1 MSINFNTSYSG
12 FDRYQSLSL
21 VDVGP
26 AGGTAIANT
35 KSAAQASP
43 AGNVVGGA
51 IAVAQTVQG
60 VDNFVDNVGSMKPT
74 DAALQGATLGAT
86 IGSIIPGIGTA
97 IGGVIGAIGGALASV
112 FGRKDPH
119 KEERK
124 AVRNYLGANT
134 ALGPQL
140 EFQGFVAPGQTGVIS
155 LHGKS
160 HKVDNSSGVL
170 AQATGMSNLLAYAIA
185 GKNERLM
192 SEVSAMFLNA
202 IAGAG
207 NIEEAT
213 ASLRSLATSMGM
225 TGEKIYGVIAALSQD
240 GTFDAAE
247 TKFYVDTL
255 NQLAGAQEQA
265 ATGTDA

>member
-86 IGSIIPGIGTA
+86 IGSIIPGIG
-97 IGGVIGAIGGALASV
+97 LQS
-112 FGRKDPH
+112 
-119 KEERK
+119 
-124 AVRNYLGANT
+124 AV
-134 ALGPQL
+134 
-140 EFQGFVAPGQTGVIS
+140 
-155 LHGKS
+155 
-160 HKVDNSSGVL
+160 
-170 AQATGMSNLLAYAIA
+170 
-185 GKNERLM
+185 
-192 SEVSAMFLNA
+192 
-202 IAGAG
+202 
-207 NIEEAT
+207 
-213 ASLRSLATSMGM
+213 
-225 TGEKIYGVIAALSQD
+225 
-240 GTFDAAE
+240 
-247 TKFYVDTL
+247 
-255 NQLAGAQEQA
+255 
-265 ATGTDA
+265 